1 MQEEAVE
8 VRKVNMKKSF
18 DERTVTRTIQA
29 VTTAVLMS
37 LSEASEGLK
46 VKEEDCERAGEGP
59 MWISVMLMMLM
70 MSVFAVSMICVPAA
84 ASKLKREGR
93 KK

>member
-46 VKEEDCERAGEGP
+46 VKEDCERAGEGP